1 MNLRAYQIRAI
12 AALREK
18 FAAGKRAPCLV
29 LPTGGGKTV
38 VAAEIVRSAIARG
51 NRVLFLAHR
60 TELLDQTVRKL
71 SAAGVHD
78 VRMIRAANDS
88 GPKAAPITVAS
99 IPTLTRWAAMPPADL
114 VVFDECHHVIA
125 GTWAKI
131 AQAYTGASV
140 LGMTATPQ
148 RSDGKPLGDIF
159 DSLVV
164 ASTVRELTDLGHLVP
179 CRVYA
184 PMEKLDQAQVVV
196 SPAQA
201 YLQRAEGQRA
211 VVFCS
216 TVEHAQA
223 AAAEMNAAGIR
234 TGVVNGSGSQ
244 AARANTLAQ
253 LAAGDLDA
261 VCNVHVL
268 TEGWDLPAVSVCI
281 LARKPVHAGTFLQM
295 AGRVLRPS
303 PGKAYATLV
312 DLCGSVHDH
321 GPPDLE
327 REYTLDGKGI
337 TGAPRDAIRQCVS
350 CGGVFVAGPAQCP
363 MCGFE
368 APRREFRLPDAIGG
382 ELVDLSTLPKL
393 PPRAYTLSITA
404 KFPGVCRLCLGR
416 IHAGQQIYW
425 AKGEKPRHADCSAG
439 RAVVV

>member
-1 MNLRAYQIRAI
+1 MNLRPYQTRAI
-12 AALREK
+12 DSLRS
-18 FAAGKRAPCLV
+18 AYASGKRAPCLV

-38 VAAEIVRSAIARG
+38 VAAEIVRSSVARG

-71 SAAGVHD
+71 ALAGVHD

-88 GPKAAPITVAS
+88 GPKSSPVTVAS
-99 IPTLTRWAAMPPADL
+99 IPTLTRWDVMPPADL
-114 VVFDECHHVIA
+114 VVFDECHHVVA

-131 AQAYTGASV
+131 ASAYTSAAI

-164 ASTVRELTDLGHLVP
+164 ASTVKELTDLGHLVP

-184 PMEKLDQAQVVV
+184 PIEKLDQAQVVI

-201 YLQRAEGQRA
+201 YLQRAERQRA

-234 TGVVNGSGSQ
+234 AGVVNGSGSAQ
-244 AARANTLAQ
+244 ARATTLAR
-253 LAAGDLDA
+253 LADGDLDA

-268 TEGWDLPAVSVCI
+268 TEGWDLPAVAVCI

-295 AGRVLRPS
+295 AGRVLRPAQ
-303 PGKAYATLV
+303 GKSYATLV

-327 REYTLDGKGI
+327 REYTLDGNGI
-337 TGAPRDAIRQCVS
+337 TEAPRDAIRQCVS
-350 CGGVFVAGPAQCP
+350 CGGVFVAGPSHCP
-363 MCGFE
+363 MCGYE
-368 APRREFRLPDAIGG
+368 APRREVRLPDALGG

-404 KFPGVCRLCLGR
+404 KFPGRCRLCLGR
-416 IHAGQQIYW
+416 IHTGQQIYW

-439 RAVVV
+439 KAVVA